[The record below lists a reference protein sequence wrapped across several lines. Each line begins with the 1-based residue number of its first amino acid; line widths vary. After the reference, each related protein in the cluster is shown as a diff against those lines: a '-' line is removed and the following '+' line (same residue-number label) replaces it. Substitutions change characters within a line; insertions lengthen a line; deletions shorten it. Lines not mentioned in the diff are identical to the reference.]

1 MNSIILMGEI
11 LQKPELRYTPDKLP
25 VASLLVQFPSLRP
38 EEPPYQIRVSVFGQQ
53 AQTAVETC
61 QVGQQ
66 VLIEGQLHINT
77 IERDGRNEKRPE
89 INARRLHLISGTLIS
104 SPAQEQVEPP
114 VSQPG
119 PSYDVDP
126 DEIPF

>member
-66 VLIEGQLHINT
+66 VLIEGQ
-77 IERDGRNEKRPE
+77 
-89 INARRLHLISGTLIS
+89 
-104 SPAQEQVEPP
+104 
-114 VSQPG
+114 
-119 PSYDVDP
+119 
-126 DEIPF
+126 

>member
-1 MNSIILMGEI
+1 
-11 LQKPELRYTPDKLP
+11 
-25 VASLLVQFPSLRP
+25 VQFPSLRP

-119 PSYDVDP
+119 PSYGVDP